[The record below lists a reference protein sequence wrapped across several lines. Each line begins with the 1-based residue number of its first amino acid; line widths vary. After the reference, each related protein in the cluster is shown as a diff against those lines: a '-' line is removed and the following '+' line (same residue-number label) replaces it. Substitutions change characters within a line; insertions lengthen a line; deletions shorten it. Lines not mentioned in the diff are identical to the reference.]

1 VRRLRRNIVM
11 AATVV
16 GIAATVAAQAPAAD
30 AAGSSLTSST
40 ASVTV
45 HAAAGCAGT
54 VVRAPRAGQPMTA
67 AEADAPAALDGFFA
81 KAAKHHVTWLSSMT
95 CGTSSVIHRLRPAAG
110 AHGTAN
116 TTIQSGNWSGY
127 QVTEPNVQV
136 AQAGWTIPAV
146 TVPNPSYSTNGTYAS
161 STWAGIGGGFNSGSG
176 ALVQAGVSSDIA
188 VGGAASYYPWY
199 EIVGGTGDTGHEVPV
214 TNLAVHPGDTVS
226 ATSYWAPID
235 GGYAQWALCNMTENV
250 CVDFAHPSSA
260 NGSTAEWI
268 QEAPLVNGSV
278 AAEPNFGSVTFSTA
292 CWVETWP
299 GACVPA
305 STGADLTSIDLYLD
319 AFGTEQLVAAPGA
332 LSSSGSAFTD
342 YFFSPKA

>member
-1 VRRLRRNIVM
+1 VHRLLRNIVM
-11 AATVV
+11 TATVL
-16 GIAATVAAQAPAAD
+16 GAAAMVATQAPAAD
-30 AAGSSLTSST
+30 AAGSATAPAT
-40 ASVTV
+40 ASITV
-45 HAAAGCAGT
+45 HAAASCPGT

-67 AEADAPAALDGFFA
+67 AEAGAPAALDGFFA
-81 KAAKHHVTWLSSMT
+81 TTAKRHVTWLSSMT
-95 CGTSSVIHRLRPAAG
+95 CGTSSVNHRLRPAATT
-110 AHGTAN
+110 HGTAN

-127 QVTEPNVQV
+127 QITEPGVQV

-146 TVPNPSYSTNGTYAS
+146 TVPNPSYSTNGTYDS

-199 EIVGGTGDTGHEVPV
+199 EIVGGSGDTGHEVPV

-260 NGSTAEWI
+260 TGTSAEWI

-278 AAEPNFGSVTFSTA
+278 AAEPNFGSLTFTTA

-299 GACVPA
+299 GTCVPA
-305 STGADLTSIDLYLD
+305 STGASLSAIDLYLD
-319 AFGTEQLVAAPGA
+319 AFGSEQLVAAPGP
-332 LSSSGSAFTD
+332 LSASGSQFTD
-342 YFFSPKA
+342 YFYQPKA